1 MANPQACAFIW
12 TRGALMEGQAE
23 PGLFHFGQLASE
35 KFESARVRLNVLR
48 MLQQFES
55 DCRIALCVV
64 LAERPVSPFF
74 GITLRTGRETLT
86 ATSKKSRD
94 QAESIFSKTQTQSMS
109 LNRIISEQDAVSQAR
124 EAKTARLRELRLEK
138 EAEEMAAA
146 VALAALPKRAGKR

>member
-1 MANPQACAFIW
+1 M
-12 TRGALMEGQAE
+12 
-23 PGLFHFGQLASE
+23 
-35 KFESARVRLNVLR
+35 LR

-64 LAERPVSPFF
+64 LVERPVSL
-74 GITLRTGRETLT
+74 GITLRTGRKTLT

-138 EAEEMAAA
+138 EADDMAAA
-146 VALAALPKRAGKR
+146 AALAASPKRVGRR